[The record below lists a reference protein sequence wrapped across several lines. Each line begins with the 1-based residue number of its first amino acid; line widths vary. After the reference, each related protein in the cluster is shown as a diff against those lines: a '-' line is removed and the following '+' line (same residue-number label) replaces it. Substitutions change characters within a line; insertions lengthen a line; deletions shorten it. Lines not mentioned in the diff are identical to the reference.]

1 MVEILQ
7 DIDKL
12 QKVKSFLLQTMTLRD
27 SEDASATL
35 GVAIDKLDNLI
46 SDKQKIIKNF
56 EESVVTNEEA

>member
-12 QKVKSFLLQTMTLRD
+12 QKVKSFLLQTMTLKD
-27 SEDASATL
+27 FEDASATL

-56 EESVVTNEEA
+56 EESEVTNEEA